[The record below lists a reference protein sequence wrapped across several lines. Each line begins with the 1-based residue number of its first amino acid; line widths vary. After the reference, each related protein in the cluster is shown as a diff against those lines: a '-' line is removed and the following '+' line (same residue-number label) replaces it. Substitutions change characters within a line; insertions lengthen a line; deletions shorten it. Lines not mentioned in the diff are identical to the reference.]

1 MTTKENIIN
10 ASTKYFNQHGFSA
23 VTLNEIAGHL
33 EMTRGNLTYHYK
45 TKDDLLQ
52 AITEVMWQKIAAER
66 AKSRALPSFENL
78 HNEVQLYY
86 RFQKEYAF
94 IFLDSQVLVHPM
106 VKPQFRE
113 MTKQTVLDN
122 KKAIAFAIS
131 MGNMKPE
138 PFKGAYHN
146 IALLVWMI
154 AFFWSA
160 QQIIRGDQSKEDGEA
175 LIWSILLPH
184 FTEKGKKSMTAFF
197 GEDYLD
203 NLGEAFDTTIDNYI
217 SF

>member
-1 MTTKENIIN
+1 MNTKQKII
-10 ASTKYFNQHGFSA
+10 STSIKYFNQHGFTA
-23 VTLNEIAGHL
+23 VSLNEIAVHL
-33 EMTRGNLTYHYK
+33 DMTRGNLAYHYK
-45 TKDDLLQ
+45 TKDDLLK
-52 AITEVMWQKIAAER
+52 AITDAMWKKIAAER
-66 AKSRALPSFENL
+66 DKSRALPSFENL

-94 IFLDSQVLVHPM
+94 IFLDSQVMKHPM
-106 VKPQFRE
+106 IIKKFRE
-113 MTKQTVLDN
+113 MTKETILDN

-131 MGNMKPE
+131 RGNMKPE

-160 QQIIRGDQSKEDGEA
+160 QKVIRGDQSKEDGEA

-184 FTEKGKKSMTAFF
+184 FTEKGIKSMTAFF
-197 GEDYLD
+197 GKDYLK
-203 NLGEAFDTTIDNYI
+203 NLGKEFDTTIDNYI

>member
-1 MTTKENIIN
+1 MTTKQKIID
-10 ASTKYFNQHGFSA
+10 SSVKYFNQHGFTA

-45 TKDDLLQ
+45 TKDELLK
-52 AITEVMWQKIAAER
+52 AITDAMWKKIAAER

-94 IFLDSQVLVHPM
+94 IFLDSQVMKHPM
-106 VKPQFRE
+106 VIKQFRE
-113 MTKQTVLDN
+113 MTKETILDN

-131 MGNMKPE
+131 IGNMKPE

-146 IALLVWMI
+146 ISLLVWMI

-160 QQIIRGDQSKEDGEA
+160 QQIIRGEQSKEDGEA

-184 FTEKGKKSMTAFF
+184 FTEKGKNSMIAFF
-197 GEDYLD
+197 GEEYLD
-203 NLGEAFDTTIDNYI
+203 NLGEAFNINIEKHI